1 MPGHHGFL
9 TSNFTAQIY
18 LLNVDI
24 PRWHLIFKS
33 RKTYIYS
40 YVACNYLM
48 RVYLYDCKILVSI
61 TPFIEG
67 LTQDTGMEWLSKQNN
82 LVGDNRYS
90 RHNQE
95 VVGNLRPQTIA
106 HPLV

>member
-1 MPGHHGFL
+1 
-9 TSNFTAQIY
+9 
-18 LLNVDI
+18 
-24 PRWHLIFKS
+24 
-33 RKTYIYS
+33 
-40 YVACNYLM
+40 M
-48 RVYLYDCKILVSI
+48 RVHLYDCKILVSI
-61 TPFIEG
+61 TPFIQITHVLKKIREG

-82 LVGDNRYS
+82 LVGDNRHS